1 MKHFLLIIAVMVL
14 MGCGEKSPIVEIADP
29 IVERAVRYRLN
40 KPTGELTKKD
50 LGKVKTLG
58 LGYSQ
63 ITDAS
68 LKEVAKL
75 ENLIQLDLRFTPI
88 TDAGLKEAAKM
99 KNLTQ
104 LFLADTKVTKA
115 GVGQLQ
121 KELPRCYI
129 IGL

>member
-1 MKHFLLIIAVMVL
+1 
-14 MGCGEKSPIVEIADP
+14 MGCGEKSPMVEIADP
-29 IVERAVRYRLN
+29 IVERAIRYQIN
-40 KPTGELTKKD
+40 KPTGKLSKKD
-50 LGKVKTLG
+50 LAKVKTLG

-75 ENLIQLDLRFTPI
+75 ENLIQLDLRFTLI
-88 TDAGLKEAAKM
+88 TDVGLKEAAKM

-104 LFLADTKVTKA
+104 LFLADTKATKA

-129 IGL
+129 IDL

>member
-1 MKHFLLIIAVMVL
+1 MKHFLLMIAAVVL
-14 MGCGEKSPIVEIADP
+14 VGCGEKSPMVEIADP
-29 IVERAVRYRLN
+29 IIERAVRYQLN
-40 KPTGELTKKD
+40 KPIGELTKKD

-68 LKEVAKL
+68 LKEVTKL
-75 ENLIQLDLRFTPI
+75 ENLIQLDLRFTQI

-129 IGL
+129 IDL

>member
-1 MKHFLLIIAVMVL
+1 

-29 IVERAVRYRLN
+29 IVEKAIRYRLN

-63 ITDAS
+63 ISDAG

-75 ENLIQLDLRFTPI
+75 ENLIQLDLRFTQI
-88 TDAGLKEAAKM
+88 TDVGLMEAAKL

-115 GVGQLQ
+115 GMSQLQ

-129 IGL
+129 VGL